1 MAMMN
6 EMEYRTIGS
15 ALAGGYRAAVYCRLS
30 KDDDL
35 QGESASIANQRDML
49 EKYCE
54 KQGWEVVAVYQD
66 DGFTGLNMERPDLQR
81 MLRAIERRQINLVI
95 TKDLSRLGR
104 NYLQTGHL
112 IEDFFPRN
120 GVRYIAMNDGIDTL
134 RDNNDIAPFKNIL
147 NEMYSKDISK
157 KVHSS
162 YLLKAQKGQ
171 FTGCLAPF
179 GYRKDPEDKN
189 HLLIDEETA
198 PIVRLIFGYALN
210 GHGPNYIRRRL
221 EEEKIPCP
229 TWWNR
234 ERGLRNTRTKWEK
247 KDPEN
252 GRYMWD
258 FSVIKDLLM
267 NPVYTGAIASQK
279 KDYRFKIG
287 TIGEKKPEDWIVVEG
302 QHEPLID
309 RMSFDIVQNKLKS
322 RQRPGQTNEIS
333 LFAGLIKCG
342 ECGKSLTIRYTNAK
356 HPQQIYSCKT
366 YNAFGKNHCTQHR
379 IDYDTL
385 YSHVLRKIRECAR
398 AALMDGEAVADR
410 LTNTC
415 EAEQREQREAM
426 ERSLTRDE
434 ERIEVLDKMV
444 MRLYEDMIAGRIS
457 EQNFNT
463 MLEKTQT
470 EQTEL
475 KAKVSEG
482 RKRLSDEVQLANDAK
497 QWVEAIQEY
506 ANITEL
512 DAATLNRLIKEIV
525 VHAHWAK
532 RYNLKEMSKTLI
544 FLQEN
549 KIGSIEEMQERVDAA
564 TARYH
569 ELGDSIKAAE
579 ARMAEI
585 AVLRTHIVNYA
596 RTRPVYDAY
605 RKAGYSKRFL
615 EAHREEITLHKAAK
629 AAFDE
634 AGLKKLPK
642 AKDLSIEYAE
652 LLKKKK
658 ESYPDYRKARDEM
671 QELMKAQKNVEM
683 FFAEEKDT
691 AEKEPTR

>member
-1 MAMMN
+1 
-6 EMEYRTIGS
+6 
-15 ALAGGYRAAVYCRLS
+15 
-30 KDDDL
+30 
-35 QGESASIANQRDML
+35 ML

-302 QHEPLID
+302 PVSYTHLDVYKRQTPTHPPITERRDTKCPV
-309 RMSFDIVQNKLKS
+309 RTTKS
-322 RQRPGQTNEIS
+322 RLFSAASGS
-333 LFAGLIKCG
+333 L
-342 ECGKSLTIRYTNAK
+342 
-356 HPQQIYSCKT
+356 
-366 YNAFGKNHCTQHR
+366 
-379 IDYDTL
+379 
-385 YSHVLRKIRECAR
+385 
-398 AALMDGEAVADR
+398 R
-410 LTNTC
+410 LPPL
-415 EAEQREQREAM
+415 
-426 ERSLTRDE
+426 LTR
-434 ERIEVLDKMV
+434 VAKSCSV
-444 MRLYEDMIAGRIS
+444 
-457 EQNFNT
+457 NT
-463 MLEKTQT
+463 T
-470 EQTEL
+470 
-475 KAKVSEG
+475 
-482 RKRLSDEVQLANDAK
+482 
-497 QWVEAIQEY
+497 
-506 ANITEL
+506 
-512 DAATLNRLIKEIV
+512 
-525 VHAHWAK
+525 
-532 RYNLKEMSKTLI
+532 SK
-544 FLQEN
+544 
-549 KIGSIEEMQERVDAA
+549 
-564 TARYH
+564 
-569 ELGDSIKAAE
+569 
-579 ARMAEI
+579 
-585 AVLRTHIVNYA
+585 
-596 RTRPVYDAY
+596 
-605 RKAGYSKRFL
+605 
-615 EAHREEITLHKAAK
+615 
-629 AAFDE
+629 
-634 AGLKKLPK
+634 
-642 AKDLSIEYAE
+642 
-652 LLKKKK
+652 
-658 ESYPDYRKARDEM
+658 
-671 QELMKAQKNVEM
+671 
-683 FFAEEKDT
+683 
-691 AEKEPTR
+691 